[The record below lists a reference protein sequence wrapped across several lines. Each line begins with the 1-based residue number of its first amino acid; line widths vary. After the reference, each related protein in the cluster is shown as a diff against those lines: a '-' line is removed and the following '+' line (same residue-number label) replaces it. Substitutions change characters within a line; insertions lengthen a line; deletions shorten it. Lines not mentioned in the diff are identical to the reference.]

1 MEPNALMELT
11 AIDVDV
17 DQDTLER
24 IVRLKLMNARANLVP
39 MEACVLMLLL
49 DTNVTAQ
56 EDTMDLGASLM

>member
-1 MEPNALMELT
+1 MELT

-17 DQDTLER
+17 DQGTLER
-24 IVRLKLMNARANLVP
+24 IVRLKLMNARVNLVR
-39 MEACVLMLLL
+39 MEGCALMWLL